1 MTTPDR
7 PSGSSGRASSFGRKL
22 LSWVLM
28 GALVLIVLNWLA
40 RSVLG
45 ILRFGL
51 TLAVIG
57 GIVYLIIRLRA
68 PDDDQL

>member
-1 MTTPDR
+1 MTIPDR
-7 PSGSSGRASSFGRKL
+7 PSDSSGRASSFGRKV

-28 GALVLIVLNWLA
+28 GALALIVLNWVA
-40 RSVLG
+40 RSVFG
-45 ILRFGL
+45 FIRFGL

-57 GIVYLIIRLRA
+57 GIIYLIIRLRA